1 VEYIHVLPGLFL
13 FVGIIQ
19 IGGIQIMAKGN
30 PLAYKNAKNSPVIG
44 DNGVAPISKNENEAL
59 ILNALDVFHST
70 PPDLDDP
77 EAVAQAIDKYFKSCI
92 DRGVRPGNMGLY
104 GVLGLSRQDV
114 NNAINGY
121 SKRLGSATI
130 DTIKKACT
138 AMSTYRESLGSSGKL
153 NPVTLIFWQKNFDGL
168 KDVQDVVVTPN
179 SNVEPEMSIEQIEQD
194 IPIDID

>member
-1 VEYIHVLPGLFL
+1 
-13 FVGIIQ
+13 
-19 IGGIQIMAKGN
+19 MAKGN
-30 PLAYKNAKNSPVIG
+30 PEAYKNAKNSPVIG
-44 DNGVAPISKNENEAL
+44 DHGISPISKDENEAL

-70 PPDLDDP
+70 PPDLNDP
-77 EAVAQAIDKYFKSCI
+77 EAVAQSIDQYFRSCI

-104 GVLGLSRQDV
+104 GVLGLSRQEV
-114 NNAINGY
+114 SEALTGRTH
-121 SKRLGSATI
+121 KLGSSTI

-179 SNVEPEMSIEQIEQD
+179 SSVEPEMTIEQIEQD
-194 IPIDID
+194 IPIDVDSL